1 MTLTRCFFMKLL
13 FIAAPALLFSAS
25 ALAQKRIP
33 NKPYLVYVGT
43 YTNKTES
50 KGIYVYSFDPG
61 TGKLSSLGVAA
72 ESEDPSFLALHPNGK
87 YLYAVNETDHFGGQK
102 SGAASAFS
110 IDHKTGK
117 LTLLNQT
124 ATRGAGPCHIS
135 LDKSGKFAL
144 VANYDG
150 GSVATFPVHDDG
162 TLGEAADFVQHHG
175 SSVNK
180 ERQEGPHAHW
190 IGASPDNRFALAVDL
205 GLDEVL
211 IYRFNAAKGTL
222 TPNDPPFAKVNPG
235 AGPRHL
241 AFHPNGKFAY
251 VITEMEDSVTAFA
264 YKASNGSLTPLQ
276 TVSALSTLRGD
287 YKGPKEAAEIA
298 VHPNGK
304 FLYASNRAGI
314 DTISAFSID
323 PKKGTIH
330 LKNEYPTMG
339 KTPRNFAIDPTGK
352 FLLAA
357 NQESNNIVVFRI
369 DAITGALSPTGDMVE
384 APAPACIT
392 FLQVH

>member
-1 MTLTRCFFMKLL
+1 MYLL
-13 FIAAPALLFSAS
+13 LIVVPSLFLSAIASS
-25 ALAQKRIP
+25 QKRTP

-43 YTNKTES
+43 YTNKSAS
-50 KGIYVYSFDPG
+50 KGIYVYNFDPG
-61 TGKLSSLGVAA
+61 TGKLTSLGVAA
-72 ESEDPSFLALHPNGK
+72 ESEDPSFLALHPSGK
-87 YLYAVNETDHFGGQK
+87 YLYAVNEIDHFGAQK

-110 IDHKTGK
+110 IDQKTGK
-117 LTLLNQT
+117 LTLLNQA

-150 GSVATFPVHDDG
+150 GSLTSFPVHEDG
-162 TLGEAADFVQHHG
+162 TLGAAADFVQHHG

-190 IGASPDNRFALAVDL
+190 IGTSPDNHFALAADL

-211 IYRFNAAKGTL
+211 IYHFNSAKGTL
-222 TPNDPPFAKVNPG
+222 TPNNPAYVKVNPG
-235 AGPRHL
+235 AGPRHV

-251 VITEMEDSVTAFA
+251 VLAELEDSVTAFA
-264 YKASNGSLTPLQ
+264 YKASNGSLSPLQ
-276 TVSALSTLRGD
+276 TVSALSTLRKD

-304 FLYASNRAGI
+304 FLYASNRGGM
-314 DTISAFSID
+314 DTISVFSIN
-323 PKKGTIH
+323 PAKGTLN

-357 NQESNNIVVFRI
+357 NQESSNIVVFRI
-369 DAITGALSPTGDMVE
+369 DSTTGALAPTGEIVE
-384 APAPACIT
+384 APAPVCIT
-392 FLQVH
+392 FLQLH

>member
-1 MTLTRCFFMKLL
+1 MRISRRHFVNVLL
-13 FIAAPALLFSAS
+13 IAAPVLLAPGSAVP
-25 ALAQKRIP
+25 QKRIP

-50 KGIYVYSFDPG
+50 KGIYAYSFDPG

-72 ESEDPSFLALHPNGK
+72 ESEDPSFLALHPSGK

-102 SGAASAFS
+102 SGALSAFS
-110 IDHKTGK
+110 IDPKSGK
-117 LTLLNQT
+117 LTLLNQV
-124 ATRGAGPCHIS
+124 ATRGPGPCHIS
-135 LDKSGKFAL
+135 LDQTGKFAL

-162 TLGEAADFVQHHG
+162 SVGEAADLVQHHG

-190 IGASPDNRFALAVDL
+190 IATSPDNRFALAADL

-211 IYRFNAAKGTL
+211 IYHFNGTKGTL
-222 TPNDPPFAKVNPG
+222 SPNTPAFAKVNPG

-251 VITEMEDSVTAFA
+251 VLTEMEDSVTVFA
-264 YKASNGSLTPLQ
+264 YKASNGSLLPLQ

-287 YKGPKEAAEIA
+287 YKGLKEAAEIA

-304 FLYASNRAGI
+304 YLYASNRAGI

-323 PKKGTIH
+323 PGKGTLH

-369 DAITGALSPTGDMVE
+369 DGVTGALSPTGDLVE
-384 APAPACIT
+384 VPAPVCIT
-392 FLQVH
+392 FLQTH

>member
-1 MTLTRCFFMKLL
+1 MKSSRRRVTKFLFVYAFLL
-13 FIAAPALLFSAS
+13 LVPFTAS
-25 ALAQKRIP
+25 AQRHSP
-33 NKPYLVYVGT
+33 NKAYLVYVGT
-43 YTNKTES
+43 YTNKTAS

-61 TGKLSSLGVAA
+61 TGKLSSLGAAA
-72 ESEDPSFLALHPNGK
+72 ESEDPSFLAVHPGGK
-87 YLYAVNETDHFGGQK
+87 YLYAVNEIDHFGGQK

-110 IDHKTGK
+110 IDRKTGK

-150 GSVATFPVHDDG
+150 GSVITFPVRDDG
-162 TLGEAADFVQHHG
+162 TLGEAADFIQHSG

-190 IGASPDNRFALAVDL
+190 IGTSPDNRFALAADL

-211 IYRFNAAKGTL
+211 IYRFNDAKGTL
-222 TPNDPPFAKVNPG
+222 SPNNPPYAKLNPG
-235 AGPRHL
+235 AGPRHIAL
-241 AFHPNGKFAY
+241 HPNGKFAY
-251 VITEMEDSVTAFA
+251 VLAEMENSVTVFA
-264 YKASNGSLTPLQ
+264 YKASNGSLSPLQ
-276 TVSALSTLRGD
+276 TVSALSTLRKD
-287 YKGPKEAAEIA
+287 YQGPKEAAEIA
-298 VHPNGK
+298 VHPSGK

-314 DTISAFSID
+314 DTISVFAID
-323 PKKGTIH
+323 PSKGTLH

-357 NQESNNIVVFRI
+357 NQESNNIVTFRI
-369 DAITGALSPTGDMVE
+369 DPNTGALTPTGDTVE
-384 APAPACIT
+384 TPAPVCIT
-392 FLQVH
+392 FVIH

>member
-1 MTLTRCFFMKLL
+1 MKSSRRRVTKFLFVYAFLL
-13 FIAAPALLFSAS
+13 LVPFTAS
-25 ALAQKRIP
+25 AQRHSP
-33 NKPYLVYVGT
+33 NKAYLVYVGT
-43 YTNKTES
+43 YTNKTAS

-61 TGKLSSLGVAA
+61 TGKLSSLGAAA
-72 ESEDPSFLALHPNGK
+72 ESEDPSFLAVNPGGK
-87 YLYAVNETDHFGGQK
+87 YLYAVNEIDHFGGQK

-110 IDHKTGK
+110 IDRKTGK

-150 GSVATFPVHDDG
+150 GSVITFPVRDDG
-162 TLGEAADFVQHHG
+162 TLGEAADFIQHSG

-190 IGASPDNRFALAVDL
+190 IGTSPDNRFALAADL

-211 IYRFNAAKGTL
+211 IYRFNDAKGTL
-222 TPNDPPFAKVNPG
+222 SPNNPPYAKLNPG
-235 AGPRHL
+235 AGPRHIAL
-241 AFHPNGKFAY
+241 HPNGKFAY
-251 VITEMEDSVTAFA
+251 VLAEMENSVTVFA
-264 YKASNGSLTPLQ
+264 YKASNGSLSPLQ
-276 TVSALSTLRGD
+276 TVSALSTLRKD
-287 YKGPKEAAEIA
+287 YQGPKEAAEIA
-298 VHPNGK
+298 VHPSGK

-314 DTISAFSID
+314 DTISVFAID
-323 PKKGTIH
+323 PSKGTLH

-357 NQESNNIVVFRI
+357 NQESNNIVTFRI
-369 DAITGALSPTGDMVE
+369 DSTTGALTPTGDTVE
-384 APAPACIT
+384 TPAPVCIT
-392 FLQVH
+392 FVIH

>member
-1 MTLTRCFFMKLL
+1 MYLL
-13 FIAAPALLFSAS
+13 LIVVPSLFLSAIASS
-25 ALAQKRIP
+25 QKRTP

-43 YTNKTES
+43 YTNKSAS
-50 KGIYVYSFDPG
+50 KGIYVYNFDPG
-61 TGKLSSLGVAA
+61 TGKLTSLGVAA
-72 ESEDPSFLALHPNGK
+72 ESEDPSFLALHPSGK
-87 YLYAVNETDHFGGQK
+87 YLYAVNEIDHFGAQK

-110 IDHKTGK
+110 IDQKTGK
-117 LTLLNQT
+117 LTLLNQA

-150 GSVATFPVHDDG
+150 GSVTSFPVHDDG
-162 TLGEAADFVQHHG
+162 TLGAAADFVQHHG

-190 IGASPDNRFALAVDL
+190 IGTSPDNHFALAADL

-211 IYRFNAAKGTL
+211 IYHFNSAKGTL
-222 TPNDPPFAKVNPG
+222 TPNNPPYAKVNPG
-235 AGPRHL
+235 AGPRHV

-251 VITEMEDSVTAFA
+251 VLAELEDSVTAFA
-264 YKASNGSLTPLQ
+264 YKASNGSLSPLQ
-276 TVSALSTLRGD
+276 TVSALSTLRKD

-304 FLYASNRAGI
+304 FLYASNRGGM
-314 DTISAFSID
+314 DTISVFSIN
-323 PKKGTIH
+323 PAKGTLN

-357 NQESNNIVVFRI
+357 NQESSNIVVFRI
-369 DAITGALSPTGDMVE
+369 DSTTGALAPTGEIVE
-384 APAPACIT
+384 APAPVCIT
-392 FLQVH
+392 FLQLH

>member
-1 MTLTRCFFMKLL
+1 MKLPRRCL
-13 FIAAPALLFSAS
+13 VKLLLIAAPAWFAS
-25 ALAQKRIP
+25 GTAVAQKHIP

-43 YTNKTES
+43 YTNKTAS

-61 TGKLSSLGVAA
+61 TGKLTTLGVAA
-72 ESEDPSFLALHPNGK
+72 ESEDPSFLALHPSGK
-87 YLYAVNETDHFGGQK
+87 YLYAVNEIDHFGAQK
-102 SGAASAFS
+102 SGALSAFS

-117 LTLLNQT
+117 LALLNQA

-180 ERQEGPHAHW
+180 ERQESPHAHW
-190 IGASPDNRFALAVDL
+190 IGTSPDNRFVLAADL

-211 IYRFNAAKGTL
+211 IYRFNGSKGTL
-222 TPNDPPFAKVNPG
+222 TPNNPPFAKVNPG
-235 AGPRHL
+235 AGPRHVAL
-241 AFHPNGKFAY
+241 HPNGRFAY
-251 VITEMEDSVTAFA
+251 VLAEMEDSVTAFA
-264 YKASNGSLTPLQ
+264 YKASNGSLSLLQ
-276 TVSALSTLRGD
+276 TVSALSTVRGE

-304 FLYASNRAGI
+304 FLYVSNRAGI
-314 DTISAFSID
+314 DSISAFSID
-323 PKKGTIH
+323 PAKGTLH

-369 DAITGALSPTGDMVE
+369 DAITGALSPTGETVE
-384 APAPACIT
+384 APAPVCIT
-392 FLQVH
+392 FLQMH

>member
-1 MTLTRCFFMKLL
+1 MYLL
-13 FIAAPALLFSAS
+13 LIVVPSLFLSAIASS
-25 ALAQKRIP
+25 QKRTP

-43 YTNKTES
+43 YTNKSAS
-50 KGIYVYSFDPG
+50 KGIYVYNFDPG
-61 TGKLSSLGVAA
+61 TGKLTSLGVAA
-72 ESEDPSFLALHPNGK
+72 ESEDPSFLALHPSGK
-87 YLYAVNETDHFGGQK
+87 YLYAVNEIDHFGAQK

-110 IDHKTGK
+110 IDQKTGK
-117 LTLLNQT
+117 LTLLNQA

-150 GSVATFPVHDDG
+150 GSVTSFPVHDDG
-162 TLGEAADFVQHHG
+162 TLGAAADFVQHHG

-190 IGASPDNRFALAVDL
+190 IGTSPDNHFALAADL

-211 IYRFNAAKGTL
+211 IYHFNSAKGTL
-222 TPNDPPFAKVNPG
+222 TPNNPAYVKVNPG
-235 AGPRHL
+235 AGPRHV

-251 VITEMEDSVTAFA
+251 VLAELEDSVTAFA
-264 YKASNGSLTPLQ
+264 YKASNGSPSPLQ
-276 TVSALSTLRGD
+276 TVSALSTLRKD

-304 FLYASNRAGI
+304 FLYASNRGGM
-314 DTISAFSID
+314 DTISVFSIN
-323 PKKGTIH
+323 PAKGTLN

-357 NQESNNIVVFRI
+357 NQESSNIVVFRI
-369 DAITGALSPTGDMVE
+369 DSTTGALAPTGEIVE
-384 APAPACIT
+384 APAPVCIT
-392 FLQVH
+392 FLQLH

>member
-1 MTLTRCFFMKLL
+1 MKPTRRAFVYLLSAAITTLFL
-13 FIAAPALLFSAS
+13 ADAS
-25 ALAQKRIP
+25 AQKHTS

-43 YTNKTES
+43 YTNKSNS
-50 KGIYVYSFDPG
+50 KGIYAYTFDPG
-61 TGKLSSLGVAA
+61 TGKLTPLGVAA
-72 ESEDPSFLALHPNGK
+72 ESEDPSFLAVHPSEK
-87 YLYAVNETDHFGGQK
+87 YLYAVNEIDHFGAQK
-102 SGAASAFS
+102 SGAVSAFS
-110 IDHKTGK
+110 INAKTGK
-117 LTLLNQT
+117 LTLLNQA

-150 GSVATFPVHDDG
+150 GSIASFPVHDDG
-162 TLGEAADFVQHHG
+162 TLGEAAAFVQHSG

-190 IGASPDNRFALAVDL
+190 IGTSPDNRFVLAADL

-211 IYRFNAAKGTL
+211 VYRFSAAKGTL
-222 TPNDPPFAKVNPG
+222 APNTPPYARLNPG
-235 AGPRHL
+235 SGPRHF

-251 VITEMEDSVTAFA
+251 VLAELEDSVTALA
-264 YKASNGSLTPLQ
+264 YNASNGSLSPLQ
-276 TVSALSTLRGD
+276 TVSALSTLREG

-304 FLYASNRAGI
+304 FLYASNRGGL
-314 DTISAFSID
+314 DTISAFSIE
-323 PKKGTIH
+323 PAKGTLH

-357 NQESNNIVVFRI
+357 NQESNNIVTFRI
-369 DAITGALSPTGDMVE
+369 DMTTGALTPTGDIAE
-384 APAPACIT
+384 APAPVCIT
-392 FLQVH
+392 FVAVR

>member
-1 MTLTRCFFMKLL
+1 MKCSRRLFTHLL
-13 FIAAPALLFSAS
+13 LIAAPGLLLSAT
-25 ALAQKRIP
+25 AAPQKRTP
-33 NKPYLVYVGT
+33 NKPYFVYVGT
-43 YTNKTES
+43 YTNKSAS

-61 TGKLSSLGVAA
+61 TGKLTSMGVAT
-72 ESEDPSFLALHPNGK
+72 ESEDPSFLAVHPNGK
-87 YLYAVNETDHFGGQK
+87 YLYAVNEIDHFGAQK
-102 SGAASAFS
+102 SGSASAFS
-110 IDHKTGK
+110 IDRKTGK
-117 LTLLNQT
+117 LTLLNQA

-150 GSVATFPVHDDG
+150 GSAASFPVHEDG

-175 SSVNK
+175 SGVNK

-190 IGASPDNRFALAVDL
+190 IGTSPDNRFALTADL

-211 IYRFNAAKGTL
+211 IYRFSSAKGTL
-222 TPNDPPFAKVNPG
+222 TPNAPAYAKLNPG
-235 AGPRHL
+235 SGPRHL
-241 AFHPNGKFAY
+241 AFHPDSKFAY
-251 VITEMEDSVTAFA
+251 VLGELDGSVTVFG
-264 YKASNGSLTPLQ
+264 YKASSGSLLPLQ
-276 TVSALSTLRGD
+276 TLSTLSTLRKD
-287 YKGPKEAAEIA
+287 YSGPKEAAEIA

-304 FLYASNRAGI
+304 FLYASNRAAI

-323 PKKGTIH
+323 PAKGTLK

-357 NQESNNIVVFRI
+357 NQESNNIVIFRI
-369 DAITGALSPTGDMVE
+369 DSTTGALSPTGEIVE
-384 APAPACIT
+384 APAPVCIT
-392 FLQVH
+392 FLETR

>member
-1 MTLTRCFFMKLL
+1 MKLDRRWFVKL
-13 FIAAPALLFSAS
+13 FLIAAAASLTSAN
-25 ALAQKRIP
+25 AAPQKRTP
-33 NKPYLVYVGT
+33 NKPYLVYVAT
-43 YTNKTES
+43 YTNKSAS

-61 TGKLSSLGVAA
+61 TGKLSPLGVAA
-72 ESEDPSFLALHPNGK
+72 ESEDPSFLAVHPSGK
-87 YLYAVNETDHFGGQK
+87 YLYAVNEIDHFGAQK
-102 SGAASAFS
+102 SGAASAFAVDAKS
-110 IDHKTGK
+110 GK
-117 LTLLNQT
+117 LTLLNQA

-135 LDKSGKFAL
+135 MDKSGKFAL

-150 GSVATFPVHDDG
+150 GSIASFRVRDDG
-162 TLGEAADFVQHHG
+162 TLGEAAGFMQHQG
-175 SSVNK
+175 SSANK
-180 ERQEGPHAHW
+180 ERQQGPHAHW
-190 IGASPDNRFALAVDL
+190 IGTSPDNRFVLAADL

-211 IYRFNAAKGTL
+211 TYRFNAAKGTL
-222 TPNDPPFAKVNPG
+222 SPDNPPYAKVDAG

-241 AFHPNGKFAY
+241 AFHPNGKFAF
-251 VITEMEDSVTAFA
+251 VLNEMEDSVTSFA
-264 YKASNGSLTPLQ
+264 YKSSNGSLSALQ
-276 TVSALSTLRGD
+276 TVSALSTLRND

-304 FLYASNRAGI
+304 FLYASNRGGL

-323 PKKGTIH
+323 PAKGTLH

-369 DAITGALSPTGDMVE
+369 DAVTGALSPTGDTVE
-384 APAPACIT
+384 VPAPVCIA